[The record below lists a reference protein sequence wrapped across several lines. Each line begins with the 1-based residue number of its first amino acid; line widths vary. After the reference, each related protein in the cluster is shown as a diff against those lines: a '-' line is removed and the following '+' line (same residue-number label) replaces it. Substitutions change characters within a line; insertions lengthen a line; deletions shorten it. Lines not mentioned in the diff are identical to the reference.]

1 MALCANFPT
10 ECSSSLCRTT
20 WSGKLI
26 GPENHFPSLPVKQFK
41 PEKLALWRKTFSI
54 DGFFGG
60 HWSMSLEGTSEQGA
74 GSEGQTVTLA
84 MEFTL
89 RCRRVGAF
97 EKITFSEIL
106 TTMILTKNS
115 EFG

>member
-74 GSEGQTVTLA
+74 GSEGQTSHI
-84 MEFTL
+84 
-89 RCRRVGAF
+89 GDG
-97 EKITFSEIL
+97 IYL
-106 TTMILTKNS
+106 TVPAGGCIRIWL
-115 EFG
+115 EP